1 MKLVK
6 NSIIEIYVGKES
18 DFVIERSQKGEVVPY
33 PTLQDFIDHLHALS
47 LFVPDESDSHPQD
60 R

>member
-18 DFVIERSQKGEVVPY
+18 DFVIERSQKGEVVAY

-47 LFVPDESDSHPQD
+47 LFVPDESDSHPQA